1 MPFLFSINFLCHLS
15 DYDILE
21 DDLVEHRPLGNQ
33 HGVESKGQSSEVVAS
48 ESSHMKEEGLKDSH
62 PEAGAQVKSTPES
75 REPKKDE
82 KLISLLKA
90 IEEFDR

>member
-1 MPFLFSINFLCHLS
+1 
-15 DYDILE
+15 
-21 DDLVEHRPLGNQ
+21 
-33 HGVESKGQSSEVVAS
+33 
-48 ESSHMKEEGLKDSH
+48 MKEEGLKDSH